1 MHRRALWLGLTLVAA
16 SYVRSQTTI
25 APALPAEGIRVSAF
39 AEQSTVPLN
48 RTVPVTIRLEW
59 QGDLD
64 RYEIIEVE
72 NLTAQNFEVV
82 GNSSANRVA
91 VVDGRNLSVHDFQY
105 TLRPMSLGMG
115 YVNGLTVR
123 YADAGNGKQYRLFT
137 NRVEIRVVDPVAE
150 PGAHDWLYYLA
161 AALLLLAALVYVFV
175 KLQKKKKQEAEK
187 ALALAQQ
194 QKPIEERYL
203 EQLRT
208 QIPLD
213 SRELDTGE
221 ALSRLSRLLRRY
233 WSEKHGLPGLEATS
247 EEFLAALH
255 ALPIE
260 SRAAADVA
268 EVIRSADLA
277 KFSGTGIDRPTLER
291 LYTLFEFQLSSS
303 TQKPQSM

>member
-187 ALALAQQ
+187 ALAWRSSKSPSKSA
-194 QKPIEERYL
+194 IWNSSG
-203 EQLRT
+203 LRFLWT
-208 QIPLD
+208 AGSWIPVRRCRV
-213 SRELDTGE
+213 SPGCCADTGLKST
-221 ALSRLSRLLRRY
+221 ACRVWKPPVKSFSLRCMRC
-233 WSEKHGLPGLEATS
+233 
-247 EEFLAALH
+247 
-255 ALPIE
+255 
-260 SRAAADVA
+260 
-268 EVIRSADLA
+268 RSKA
-277 KFSGTGIDRPTLER
+277 GRPR
-291 LYTLFEFQLSSS
+291 
-303 TQKPQSM
+303 MWRR

>member
-123 YADAGNGKQYRLFT
+123 YADAGNGKQYRLFP

-161 AALLLLAALVYVFV
+161 AARLLLAALVYGFV